1 MEKAYVA
8 IDLKSFFASVA
19 CVDRGLDPLGVHLV
33 VADASRTEKTI
44 CLAVSP
50 ALKAYG
56 IPGRARLFEVVQ
68 RVAQVNRE
76 RLRHAPGHRF
86 TGASSNAEELKRHPE
101 WALDY
106 IVAPPQ
112 MARYMAVSA
121 RIYQI
126 YLQYVAPE
134 DIHVYSIDE
143 VMMDVTRYLS
153 TYGLTA
159 RELTVRMIRHVLRE
173 TGITAT
179 AGIGTNLFLCK
190 VAMDV
195 EAKRCAPDRDGVR
208 MAELNERTFRE
219 KLWSHRPLTD
229 FWRVGAGYAKKL
241 EAHRMY
247 TLGDVARRSLTDEEQ
262 LYRLFGVNAELLIDH
277 AWGVE
282 TCTLADIKRYRPES
296 SSVGAGQVLQCPYP
310 FDRARVILREM
321 TDALALSLLDKKV
334 TTAHLEVTVGYD
346 RENLED
352 PALRRAYQGAVVTDG
367 YGRALPK
374 QAHGVVRLPYAT
386 ASARQMVA
394 AVLKWFDEGV
404 NQDMTVRRI
413 YVTACEL
420 QLEEETRP
428 EETPRQTDLF
438 TSVEEQEAAGR
449 AEIAALEK
457 EKKAQEALLKIKR
470 RFGKN
475 AVMKGTSYREGATGL
490 QRNGQIGGHK
500 A

>member
-1 MEKAYVA
+1 M
-8 IDLKSFFASVA
+8 
-19 CVDRGLDPLGVHLV
+19 
-33 VADASRTEKTI
+33 
-44 CLAVSP
+44 
-50 ALKAYG
+50 
-56 IPGRARLFEVVQ
+56 
-68 RVAQVNRE
+68 
-76 RLRHAPGHRF
+76 
-86 TGASSNAEELKRHPE
+86 
-101 WALDY
+101 
-106 IVAPPQ
+106 
-112 MARYMAVSA
+112 
-121 RIYQI
+121 
-126 YLQYVAPE
+126 
-134 DIHVYSIDE
+134 
-143 VMMDVTRYLS
+143 
-153 TYGLTA
+153 
-159 RELTVRMIRHVLRE
+159 
-173 TGITAT
+173 
-179 AGIGTNLFLCK
+179 
-190 VAMDV
+190 
-195 EAKRCAPDRDGVR
+195 
-208 MAELNERTFRE
+208 
-219 KLWSHRPLTD
+219 
-229 FWRVGAGYAKKL
+229 
-241 EAHRMY
+241 
-247 TLGDVARRSLTDEEQ
+247 
-262 LYRLFGVNAELLIDH
+262 
-277 AWGVE
+277 E

-404 NQDMTVRRI
+404 NRDMTVRRI